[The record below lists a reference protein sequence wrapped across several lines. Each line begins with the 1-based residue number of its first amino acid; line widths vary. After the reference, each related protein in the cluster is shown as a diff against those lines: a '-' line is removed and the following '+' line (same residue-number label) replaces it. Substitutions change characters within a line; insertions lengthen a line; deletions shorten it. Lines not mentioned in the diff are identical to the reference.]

1 MTVHIKL
8 SQGPGI
14 FNSRTN
20 SGGGGLGVKEAMG
33 NSNETLQS

>member
-20 SGGGGLGVKEAMG
+20 SGGAGSERGYGKFK
-33 NSNETLQS
+33 